1 MSLVYQTRTTENPKT
16 NTKIVGVKAVG
27 EDLKILRVEGN
38 YEIWGAFLNGVLKG
52 ERKRRRKYSNSNR
65 SIA

>member
-16 NTKIVGVKAVG
+16 NTEIVGVKAVG
-27 EDLKILRVEGN
+27 EDLRILRVEGN